1 MRGFLQ
7 HIKPRVK
14 HLLVMLLIGGIPA
27 LCYAQ
32 NPTDDDDL
40 PPDPGAMSVYTVQN
54 MSFGTFSQ
62 GLSGGTVTVSANGT
76 RSVTGTIVPLNLGV
90 QHFEAVF
97 EVDSPQGSIISIING
112 PDATLTGS
120 NGGTMTLKIGNSD
133 PQSPFTIIDPQP
145 IKTPVRIGG
154 TLTVG
159 NATASPP
166 GTYSGTIYITFN
178 QE

>member
-1 MRGFLQ
+1 MRICFE

-14 HLLVMLLIGGIPA
+14 HLLLMLLLSGIPA
-27 LCYAQ
+27 LCSAQ

-54 MSFGTFSQ
+54 ISFGTFSN
-62 GLSGGTVTVSANGT
+62 GSSGGTITVSSNGI
-76 RSVTGTIVPLNLGV
+76 RSVTGTVVPLNLGF

-120 NGGTMTLKIGNSD
+120 NGGTMTLKIGNSS

-145 IKTPVRIGG
+145 IRTPVRIGG

-159 NATASPP
+159 NSVTSPP
-166 GTYSGTIYITFN
+166 GTYTGTIYITFN